1 MSEIPN
7 TTLLSSHVVMS
18 NSLQSPWNAACKASL
33 SLTISRSLLKFISIA
48 LVMSSSH
55 LVLWHPLLLL
65 PSIFPNI
72 RDFSY
77 ESIVCLR
84 WPKYWSFSFSI
95 SPFNEYSGLI
105 SFQIDWFDLLADQ
118 GTLRSFL
125 QHRSSKA
132 SILLCSTLF
141 TVQPSQR
148 YMTTGKAITLT
159 LQTFVGRVM
168 SLVFNTPS
176 RFFTAFLPRSNRILI
191 SWLQSWF

>member
-105 SFQIDWFDLLADQ
+105 SLKDWLIWSCCPSNF
-118 GTLRSFL
+118 RV
-125 QHRSSKA
+125 SSPA
-132 SILLCSTLF
+132 PQFESIS
-141 TVQPSQR
+141 
-148 YMTTGKAITLT
+148 
-159 LQTFVGRVM
+159 
-168 SLVFNTPS
+168 SLVLCLFYHPILTTIHDHWEEHSLDYTDHPQQ
-176 RFFTAFLPRSNRILI
+176 SNV
-191 SWLQSWF
+191 SGFQYTV

>member
-33 SLTISRSLLKFISIA
+33 SLTISQSLLKFISIA

-132 SILLCSTLF
+132 SILWHFVFF
-141 TVQPSQR
+141 TVQLSQL
-148 YMTTGKAITLT
+148 YMTTGRTIALT
-159 LQTFVGRVM
+159 IQISVSRIMFL
-168 SLVFNTPS
+168 LFNTLC
-176 RFFTAFLPRSNRILI
+176 RN
-191 SWLQSWF
+191 